1 MLSIDN
7 YFLVC
12 YTVVA
17 NLKGDF
23 SMLEYIL
30 NRVKDFNVG
39 YFVNDLANA
48 SKNLGILEAKIDSY
62 QFDSILIPMLQKKEA
77 ISSMYIEGTQTTI
90 TDVLK
95 NEISPQPIDEKI
107 QVEVRNHIK
116 TLIFGAENLRTGKFT
131 HTFIKQIHEYMMT
144 GIIAHNLE
152 KTLGKYKLKDNQI
165 KSSTGT
171 VVYTPPAASETKKYM
186 DELLSFMNNSEDGLN
201 PLIKAAMIHSQFES
215 IHPFSDGNGRIGRVL
230 ISLYL
235 YKAKVINFPFFYISE
250 AINADKAVYYRML
263 TDSRTNSL
271 DEWIKY
277 FLHKVSVQ
285 SLKHIGY
292 IDALNA
298 LYNKT
303 KNTVKECINSPKF
316 DEIIECLF
324 SHPVLNATMLEDELA
339 VSRGQAVRYLNVL
352 EEKRVLLCDDRKR
365 GKTYFF
371 AELIDLARGT

>member
-1 MLSIDN
+1 ML
-7 YFLVC
+7 
-12 YTVVA
+12 
-17 NLKGDF
+17 K
-23 SMLEYIL
+23 YISD
-30 NRVKDFNVG
+30 RVEDFNVG
-39 YFVNDLANA
+39 YFVNELASA
-48 SKNLGILEAKIDSY
+48 SKKLGILEAKIDSY
-62 QFDSILIPMLQKKEA
+62 QFDGILIPMLQKKEA

-95 NEISPQPIDEKI
+95 SEINPQPSDEKI

-116 TLIFGAENLRTGKFT
+116 TLILGAEYLRTNKFT

-144 GIIAHNLE
+144 GIIASGLE

-165 KSSTGT
+165 KTSTGT
-171 VVYTPPAASETKKYM
+171 VVYTPPTASETKKYM
-186 DELLSFMNNSEDGLN
+186 DELISFMNNSDDGLN

-250 AINADKAVYYRML
+250 AINMDKTVYYRML
-263 TDSRTNSL
+263 TDSRINSL

-277 FLHKVSVQ
+277 FLYKVSIQ
-285 SLKHIGY
+285 ASKHIGY

-298 LYNKT
+298 LYTKT
-303 KNTVKECINSPKF
+303 KNKVKECINSPKF

-324 SHPVLNATMLEDELA
+324 THPVLNANVLEDELA

-352 EEKRVLLCDDRKR
+352 EEKHVLLCDDRKR
-365 GKTYFF
+365 CKTYFF
-371 AELIDLARGT
+371 AELIDLARGA